1 MKRLLL
7 VFLLMVAYQTHAQED
22 QDIQDTVDKPNN
34 TLEVTGFSV
43 IPEEVSDSLS
53 IANDSLAIKEE
64 KKISRR
70 DSLLFLSFRLPKPG
84 IIKNIVLDTLPKIPD
99 SIAENLT
106 PRFKYMKDIG
116 LDHDTRF
123 ISNSLII
130 QLLDSFSLE
139 RTQYNLRLRKAREI
153 AQKPIKEMDEVTI
166 EDYKIYYSDGTV
178 KHVDTTLTINKD
190 YHFNYLRKDYFELLP
205 FANVGETYNK
215 LGYDFQDQKII
226 PDIGARA
233 KHYGYM
239 EEDEIGYY
247 EVPSPLTELFFK
259 TVFEQ
264 GQMVDALI
272 TVNTTPRL
280 NITLA
285 HKAFRSL
292 GNYINTLGG
301 GTNLRFTS
309 QYTTKNYRYRQ
320 RSHFTA
326 QRLENQAN
334 GGLDSLSVYYFEK
347 AVDELDY
354 DGFLDRSRLTNNA
367 NTNNTLIGRRYYLD
381 HQYDAKLGGN
391 DKMKNYEKPKVLT
404 IGHKFNFEGKHFIFD
419 NSSRN
424 SFFGTVSRTAF
435 FGIRTSLDV
444 MDNELYAIYHEKN
457 LGELKAGLRLI
468 QWDYSISLPENT
480 KNPDEPYDYG
490 PNPTEIKASQ
500 LALSAYWKKTF
511 LKFDFKAEGYF
522 SAKKEYASQ
531 FISGSIS
538 RDFENGIFTKAKL
551 SLRSQAPNFNF
562 FLHRSNFI
570 EYDWYNPSLKN
581 QLTNSLNF
589 SFGHPKWGKLEGQY
603 ELLNNYTYFK
613 NLLPG
618 YDQDSKSSGDDI
630 KKEEQ
635 LVVSPEQYEGTIQ
648 YLKLRFSQQLDF
660 WKFTLANTAQY
671 QYVSHG
677 SEENDFHPLNV
688 PEWNL
693 RTSFLFSSQLF
704 NMALYL
710 QTGITAQY
718 FTEFYADRYSAHL
731 GEFVSQNHTKIG
743 KFPRLD
749 FFINAKIQQ
758 TRLFLKYEHF
768 NSDMTGYNYYSAP
781 FTPYRDSS
789 IRFGLVWNFFQ

>member
-1 MKRLLL
+1 
-7 VFLLMVAYQTHAQED
+7 MVTNMTHAQKN
-22 QDIQDTVDKPNN
+22 QDTDDTVAAPKN
-34 TLEVTGFSV
+34 TLEVMAFSV
-43 IPEEVSDSLS
+43 LDEEVSDSLS
-53 IANDSLAIKEE
+53 NVNDSLAIKKE
-64 KKISRR
+64 KIITRR
-70 DSLLFLSFRLPKPG
+70 DSLLFLNFWLPKPG
-84 IIKNIVLDTLPKIPD
+84 VLKDIVLDTLPKTLD
-99 SIAENLT
+99 SITKNLT
-106 PRFKYMKDIG
+106 PRFKYMKDVG
-116 LDHDTRF
+116 LEHDTRF

-130 QLLDSFSLE
+130 QLLDSFSFE

-153 AQKPIKEMDEVTI
+153 AQKPIKEMEEVTI

-190 YHFNYLRKDYFELLP
+190 YHFNYLRKDYFELIS
-205 FANVGETYNK
+205 FANSGETFNK

-233 KHYGYM
+233 KHFGYM

-264 GQMVDALI
+264 GQLVDALI
-272 TVNTTPRL
+272 TVNTAPRL

-309 QYTTKNYRYRQ
+309 QYTSKNYRYRQ
-320 RSHFTA
+320 RSHFAA
-326 QRLENQAN
+326 QRIENQAN

-347 AVDELDY
+347 AIDELEY

-404 IGHKFNFEGKHFIFD
+404 IGHKFNFEGKHFD
-419 NSSRN
+419 YNNSSSN
-424 SFFGTVSRTAF
+424 SFFGTVSGTSTFA
-435 FGIRTSLDV
+435 IRNSLDV
-444 MDNELYAIYHEKN
+444 MDNEIYALYHEKN
-457 LGELKAGLRLI
+457 LGEIKAGLRFL
-468 QWDYSISLPENT
+468 QWDYSIKLPENT
-480 KNPDEPYDYG
+480 KDPENPFDYG
-490 PNPTEIKASQ
+490 SNPTEIKANQ

-522 SAKKEYASQ
+522 SAVKEFSSQ
-531 FISGSIS
+531 FISGSLC
-538 RDFENGIFTKAKL
+538 RDFENGISTKFKL

-562 FLHRSNFI
+562 FLHRSNFL
-570 EYDWYNPSLKN
+570 EYNWYNPSLKN

-589 SFGHPKWGKLEGQY
+589 SFVHPRWGTLEGQY

-613 NLLPG
+613 NLKPVLRKIS
-618 YDQDSKSSGDDI
+618 YFSTIS
-630 KKEEQ
+630 KKEEE
-635 LVVSPEQYEGTIQ
+635 LIVAPEQYEGTIG

-660 WKFTLANTAQY
+660 WKFTWANTAQY
-671 QYVSHG
+671 QQVSNNG
-677 SEENDFHPLNV
+677 VIDFKPLNV

-693 RTSFLFSSQLF
+693 RSSFLFSSQLF

-710 QTGITAQY
+710 QTGVTAQY
-718 FTEFYADRYSAHL
+718 FTDFYADRYSPHL

-758 TRLFLKYEHF
+758 TRLFFKYEHF
-768 NSDMTGYNYYSAP
+768 NSDITGYNFYSAP

>member
-1 MKRLLL
+1 MKRFLL
-7 VFLLMVAYQTHAQED
+7 VFLLMVTYLTHAQEN
-22 QDIQDTVDKPNN
+22 QDTEDTAAAPNN
-34 TLEVTGFSV
+34 TLEVIGFSV
-43 IPEEVSDSLS
+43 IDEEVSDSLS
-53 IANDSLAIKEE
+53 IANDSLAIKE
-64 KKISRR
+64 KKISHR
-70 DSLLFLSFRLPKPG
+70 DSLLFLSFWLPKPRVL
-84 IIKNIVLDTLPKIPD
+84 KDVVLDTLPKIPD
-99 SIAENLT
+99 SIAKNLT

-116 LDHDTRF
+116 LEHDTRF

-130 QLLDSFSLE
+130 QLLDSFSFE

-153 AQKPIKEMDEVTI
+153 AQKPIKEMEEVTI

-205 FANVGETYNK
+205 FANSGETFNK

-264 GQMVDALI
+264 GQLVDALI
-272 TVNTTPRL
+272 TVNTAPRL

-320 RSHFTA
+320 RSHFAA

-347 AVDELDY
+347 AIDELEY

-404 IGHKFNFEGKHFIFD
+404 IGHKFNFEGKHFD
-419 NSSRN
+419 YNNSSKN
-424 SFFGTVSRTAF
+424 SFFGTVSGTSTFA
-435 FGIRTSLDV
+435 IRNSLDV
-444 MDNELYAIYHEKN
+444 MDNEVYAIYHEKN

-468 QWDYSISLPENT
+468 QWDYIIKLPENT
-480 KNPDEPYDYG
+480 KDPENPFDYG
-490 PNPTEIKASQ
+490 PNPTEIKANQ

-522 SAKKEYASQ
+522 SAVKEYSSQ
-531 FISGSIS
+531 FISGALS
-538 RDFENGIFTKAKL
+538 RDFENGIFAKAKL

-562 FLHRSNFI
+562 FLHRSNFL

-589 SFGHPKWGKLEGQY
+589 SFVHPKWGTLEGQY
-603 ELLNNYTYFK
+603 ELLNNYTYFR
-613 NLLPG
+613 NLKPVLRKIS
-618 YDQDSKSSGDDI
+618 YYSAIS
-630 KKEEQ
+630 KKEEEL
-635 LVVSPEQYEGTIQ
+635 LVAPEQYEGTIG

-660 WKFTLANTAQY
+660 WKFTWANTAQF
-671 QYVSHG
+671 QQVSHDG
-677 SEENDFHPLNV
+677 DIDFKPLNV

-693 RTSFLFSSQLF
+693 RSSFLFSSQLF
-704 NMALYL
+704 NKALYL
-710 QTGITAQY
+710 QTGVTAHY
-718 FTEFYADRYSAHL
+718 FTDFYADRYSPHL

-768 NSDMTGYNYYSAP
+768 NSDMTGYNFYSAP

>member
-1 MKRLLL
+1 
-7 VFLLMVAYQTHAQED
+7 MVLYKTHAQEN
-22 QDIQDTVDKPNN
+22 QDIEDLTDETNN
-34 TLEVTGFSV
+34 TLEVSGLSV
-43 IPEEVSDSLS
+43 VFEEASDSLS
-53 IANDSLAIKEE
+53 VAIDSLGVEEE
-64 KKISRR
+64 KIISRR
-70 DSLLFLSFRLPKPG
+70 DSLLFLSFRLPEP
-84 IIKNIVLDTLPKIPD
+84 IILKNIVLDTLTKPVD
-99 SIAENLT
+99 SLAENLN

-116 LDHDTRF
+116 LDHDSRF

-130 QLLDSFSLE
+130 QLLDSFSLQ

-153 AQKPIKEMDEVTI
+153 AQKPITEMEEITI
-166 EDYKIYYSDGTV
+166 EDYKIYFSDGTET
-178 KHVDTTLTINKD
+178 HLDTTLTINKD

-205 FANVGETYNK
+205 FANVGETFNK
-215 LGYDFQDQKII
+215 LGYDFQDQKLI

-233 KHYGYM
+233 KHYGYI
-239 EEDEIGYY
+239 EEDEVGYY
-247 EVPSPLTELFFK
+247 EVPSPLTEIFFK

-264 GQMVDALI
+264 GQLLDALI
-272 TVNTTPRL
+272 TVNTSPRL

-309 QYTTKNYRYRQ
+309 QYTSKNYRYRQ

-334 GGLDSLSVYYFEK
+334 GGLDSLSVYFFEK
-347 AVDELDY
+347 AVDELEY

-367 NTNNTLIGRRYYLD
+367 DTNNTLIGRRYYLD
-381 HQYDAKLGGN
+381 HQSDVKLGGN
-391 DKMKNYEKPKVLT
+391 DKMKNYEKPKAITV
-404 IGHKFNFEGKHFIFD
+404 GHKFNFEGKHFIFD

-424 SFFGTVSRTAF
+424 SFFGNVLRNAF
-435 FGIRTSLDV
+435 FGIRNSLDT
-444 MDNELYAIYHEKN
+444 MDNEFYAILREKN

-468 QWDYSISLPENT
+468 HWDYRISLPENT

-490 PNPTEIKASQ
+490 PTPTEIQANQ
-500 LALSAYWKKTF
+500 IALSAYWKKTF
-511 LKFDFKAEGYF
+511 LKFDFKGEGYF
-522 SAKKEYASQ
+522 SAFKAYASQ
-531 FISGSIS
+531 FISGAIS
-538 RDFENGIFTKAKL
+538 RDFKNGISTKVKL
-551 SLRSQAPNFNF
+551 SLRSQTPNFNF
-562 FLHRSNFI
+562 ILNRSNFT
-570 EYDWYNPSLKN
+570 EYNWYNPDFKN
-581 QLTNSLNF
+581 QLINTLNF
-589 SFGHPKWGKLEGQY
+589 TFAYPKWGTIEGKY
-603 ELLNNYTYFK
+603 EVLNNYTYFK
-613 NLLPG
+613 NLLP
-618 YDQDSKSSGDDI
+618 DSRLGPEEFSI
-630 KKEEQ
+630 KKEEE
-635 LVVSPEQYEGTIQ
+635 LVVTPEQYKGTVG

-660 WKFTLANTAQY
+660 WKFTLSNTAQY
-671 QYVSHG
+671 QQVSHDG
-677 SEENDFHPLNV
+677 DIDFKPLNV

-704 NMALYL
+704 NKALYL

-749 FFINAKIQQ
+749 FFVNAKIQQ

-768 NSDMTGYNYYSAP
+768 NSDITGYNYYSAP

>member
-1 MKRLLL
+1 
-7 VFLLMVAYQTHAQED
+7 MVLYKTHAQEN
-22 QDIQDTVDKPNN
+22 QDIEDLTDETNN
-34 TLEVTGFSV
+34 TLEVSGFSV
-43 IPEEVSDSLS
+43 VFEEASDSLS
-53 IANDSLAIKEE
+53 VAIDSLGVEEE
-64 KKISRR
+64 KIISRR
-70 DSLLFLSFRLPKPG
+70 DSLLFLSVRLPEP
-84 IIKNIVLDTLPKIPD
+84 IILINIVLDTLPKPVD
-99 SIAENLT
+99 SLSEILN

-116 LDHDTRF
+116 LDHDSRF

-130 QLLDSFSLE
+130 QLLDSFSLQ

-153 AQKPIKEMDEVTI
+153 AQKPITEMEEITI
-166 EDYKIYYSDGTV
+166 EDYKIYFSDGTET
-178 KHVDTTLTINKD
+178 HLDTTLTINKD

-205 FANVGETYNK
+205 FANVGETFNK
-215 LGYDFQDQKII
+215 LGYDFQDQKLI

-233 KHYGYM
+233 KHYGYI
-239 EEDEIGYY
+239 EEDEVGYY
-247 EVPSPLTELFFK
+247 EVPSPLTEIFFK

-264 GQMVDALI
+264 GQLLDALI
-272 TVNTTPRL
+272 TVNTSPRL

-309 QYTTKNYRYRQ
+309 QYTSKNYRYRQ

-334 GGLDSLSVYYFEK
+334 GGLDSLSVYFFEK
-347 AVDELDY
+347 AVDELEY

-367 NTNNTLIGRRYYLD
+367 DTNNTLIGRRYYLD
-381 HQYDAKLGGN
+381 HQYDVKLGGN
-391 DKMKNYEKPKVLT
+391 DKMKNYEKPKAITV
-404 IGHKFNFEGKHFIFD
+404 GHKFNFEGKHFIFD

-424 SFFGTVSRTAF
+424 SFFGNVLRNAF
-435 FGIRTSLDV
+435 FGIRNSLDT
-444 MDNELYAIYHEKN
+444 MDNEFYAILQEKN

-468 QWDYSISLPENT
+468 HWDYMISLPENT

-490 PNPTEIKASQ
+490 PTPTEIQANQ
-500 LALSAYWKKTF
+500 IAISAYWKKTF
-511 LKFDFKAEGYF
+511 LKFDFKGEGYF
-522 SAKKEYASQ
+522 SAFKAYASQ
-531 FISGSIS
+531 FISGAIS
-538 RDFENGIFTKAKL
+538 RDFKNGISTKVKL
-551 SLRSQAPNFNF
+551 SLRSQTPNFNF
-562 FLHRSNFI
+562 ILNRSNFT
-570 EYDWYNPSLKN
+570 EYNWYNPDFKN
-581 QLTNSLNF
+581 QLINTLNF
-589 SFGHPKWGKLEGQY
+589 TFAYPKWGTIEGKY
-603 ELLNNYTYFK
+603 EVLNNYTYFR
-613 NLLPG
+613 NLLP
-618 YDQDSKSSGDDI
+618 DSRLGPEEFSDDI
-630 KKEEQ
+630 KKEEE
-635 LVVSPEQYEGTIQ
+635 LVVTPEQYKGTVG

-660 WKFTLANTAQY
+660 WKFTLSNTAQY
-671 QYVSHG
+671 QQVSHDG
-677 SEENDFHPLNV
+677 DIDFKPLNV

-704 NMALYL
+704 NKALYL

-749 FFINAKIQQ
+749 FFVNAKIQQ

-768 NSDMTGYNYYSAP
+768 NSDITGYNYYSAP

>member
-1 MKRLLL
+1 MFSYLT
-7 VFLLMVAYQTHAQED
+7 QAQEN
-22 QDIQDTVDKPNN
+22 QDAQDAVAKPNN
-34 TLEVTGFSV
+34 TLEVIGFSV
-43 IPEEVSDSLS
+43 IDEEVNDSLS
-53 IANDSLAIKEE
+53 MANDSLAIKKE

-70 DSLLFLSFRLPKPG
+70 DSLLFLYFRLPKPG
-84 IIKNIVLDTLPKIPD
+84 IIKNIVLDTLPKTPD
-99 SIAENLT
+99 SIAENNS
-106 PRFKYMKDIG
+106 PRFRYMKDIG
-116 LDHDTRF
+116 LDHDSRF

-130 QLLDSFSLE
+130 QLLDSFSIQ

-153 AQKPIKEMDEVTI
+153 AQKPIKEMEEVTI
-166 EDYKIYYSDGTV
+166 DDYKIYYSDGTV

-205 FANVGETYNK
+205 FANVGETFNK
-215 LGYDFQDQKII
+215 LGYNFQDQKIT

-272 TVNTTPRL
+272 TVNTSPRL
-280 NITLA
+280 NLTLA

-301 GTNLRFTS
+301 GTNLRFAS
-309 QYTTKNYRYRQ
+309 QYTSKNYRYRL
-320 RSHFTA
+320 RSHFAA

-334 GGLDSLSVYYFEK
+334 GGLDSLNVYFFEK
-347 AVDELDY
+347 AIEDFDY
-354 DGFLDRSRLTNNA
+354 DGFLDRSRLINNV
-367 NTNNTLIGRRYYLD
+367 NSDNTLIGRRYYID

-391 DKMKNYEKPKVLT
+391 DKMKNYEKPKILT
-404 IGHKFNFEGKHFIFD
+404 FGHKLNFEGKHFIFN
-419 NSSRN
+419 NSTSN
-424 SFFGTVSRTAF
+424 SFFGTVSGTAIF
-435 FGIRTSLDV
+435 ETRTSLDV

-468 QWDYSISLPENT
+468 QWDYSISLPENA

-511 LKFDFKAEGYF
+511 LKFDFRAEGYF

-538 RDFENGIFTKAKL
+538 RDFENGISTKAKL
-551 SLRSQAPNFNF
+551 TLRSQAPNFNF
-562 FLHRSNFI
+562 FLHRSNFV

-613 NLLPG
+613 NLEPVSRKVSFILA
-618 YDQDSKSSGDDI
+618 I
-630 KKEEQ
+630 NKKEEE
-635 LVVSPEQYEGTIQ
+635 LIVSPQQYQGTIQ

-660 WKFTLANTAQY
+660 WRFTLANTAQY
-671 QYVSHG
+671 QKVSHEG
-677 SEENDFHPLNV
+677 DRSDFLPLNV

-693 RTSFLFSSQLF
+693 RSSFLFSSELF
-704 NMALYL
+704 NKALYL

-718 FTEFYADRYSAHL
+718 FTEFFADRYSAHL

-768 NSDMTGYNYYSAP
+768 NSDITGYNFYSAP

>member
-139 RTQYNLRLRKAREI
+139 RTQYNIRLRKAREI

-272 TVNTTPRL
+272 TVNTSPRL

-490 PNPTEIKASQ
+490 SNPTKIKASQ

-538 RDFENGIFTKAKL
+538 RDFENGISTKAKL

-618 YDQDSKSSGDDI
+618 SGQDSKSAGDDI

-671 QYVSHG
+671 QQVSHG
-677 SEENDFHPLNV
+677 SEENDFQPLNV

-704 NMALYL
+704 NKALYL

>member
-7 VFLLMVAYQTHAQED
+7 VFLLMVTYLTHAQEN
-22 QDIQDTVDKPNN
+22 QDTEDTPAAPNN

-43 IPEEVSDSLS
+43 IDEEVSDSLS
-53 IANDSLAIKEE
+53 IANDSLAIKE

-70 DSLLFLSFRLPKPG
+70 DSLLFLNFWLPKPG
-84 IIKNIVLDTLPKIPD
+84 VLKDVVLDTLPKIPD
-99 SIAENLT
+99 SIAKNLT

-116 LDHDTRF
+116 LEHDTRF

-130 QLLDSFSLE
+130 QLLDSFSFE

-153 AQKPIKEMDEVTI
+153 AQKPIKEMEEVTI

-205 FANVGETYNK
+205 FANSGETFNK

-264 GQMVDALI
+264 GQLVDALI
-272 TVNTTPRL
+272 TVNTAPRL

-320 RSHFTA
+320 RSHFAA

-347 AVDELDY
+347 AIDELEY

-404 IGHKFNFEGKHFIFD
+404 IGHKFNFEGKHFD
-419 NSSRN
+419 YNNSSSN
-424 SFFGTVSRTAF
+424 SFFGTVSGTSTFA
-435 FGIRTSLDV
+435 IRNSLDV
-444 MDNELYAIYHEKN
+444 MDNEVYAIYHEKN

-468 QWDYSISLPENT
+468 QWDYSIKLPENT
-480 KNPDEPYDYG
+480 KDPENPFDYG
-490 PNPTEIKASQ
+490 PNPTEIKANQ

-522 SAKKEYASQ
+522 SAVKEYSSQ
-531 FISGSIS
+531 FISGALS
-538 RDFENGIFTKAKL
+538 RDFENGIFAKAKL

-562 FLHRSNFI
+562 FLHRSNFL

-589 SFGHPKWGKLEGQY
+589 SFVHPKWGTLEGQY
-603 ELLNNYTYFK
+603 ELLNNYTYFR
-613 NLLPG
+613 NLKPVLRKIS
-618 YDQDSKSSGDDI
+618 YYSAIS
-630 KKEEQ
+630 KKEEEL
-635 LVVSPEQYEGTIQ
+635 LVAPEQYEGTIG

-660 WKFTLANTAQY
+660 WKFTWANTAQY
-671 QYVSHG
+671 QQVSHDG
-677 SEENDFHPLNV
+677 DIDFKPLNV

-693 RTSFLFSSQLF
+693 RSSFLFSSQLF
-704 NMALYL
+704 NKALYL
-710 QTGITAQY
+710 QTGVTAHY
-718 FTEFYADRYSAHL
+718 FTDFYADRYSPHL

-768 NSDMTGYNYYSAP
+768 NSEMTGYNFYSAP

>member
-1 MKRLLL
+1 MFSYLT
-7 VFLLMVAYQTHAQED
+7 QAQEN
-22 QDIQDTVDKPNN
+22 QDAQDAVAKPNN
-34 TLEVTGFSV
+34 TLEVIGFSV
-43 IPEEVSDSLS
+43 IDEEVNDSLS
-53 IANDSLAIKEE
+53 MANDSLAIKKE

-70 DSLLFLSFRLPKPG
+70 DSLLFLYFRLPKPG
-84 IIKNIVLDTLPKIPD
+84 IIKNIVLDTLPKTPD
-99 SIAENLT
+99 SIAENNS
-106 PRFKYMKDIG
+106 PRFRYMKDIG
-116 LDHDTRF
+116 LDHDSRF

-130 QLLDSFSLE
+130 QLLDSFSIQ

-153 AQKPIKEMDEVTI
+153 AQKPIKEMEEVTI
-166 EDYKIYYSDGTV
+166 DDYKIYYSDGTV

-205 FANVGETYNK
+205 FANVGETFNK
-215 LGYDFQDQKII
+215 LGYDFQDQKIT

-264 GQMVDALI
+264 GQLVDALI
-272 TVNTTPRL
+272 TVNTSPRL

-301 GTNLRFTS
+301 GTNLRFASKYTS
-309 QYTTKNYRYRQ
+309 KNYRYRQ

-326 QRLENQAN
+326 QRIENQAN
-334 GGLDSLSVYYFEK
+334 GGLDSLNVYFFEK
-347 AVDELDY
+347 AIEDFDY
-354 DGFLDRSRLTNNA
+354 DGFLDRSRLINNV
-367 NTNNTLIGRRYYLD
+367 NSDNTLIGRRYYID

-391 DKMKNYEKPKVLT
+391 DKMKNYEKPKILT
-404 IGHKFNFEGKHFIFD
+404 FGHKLNFEGKHFIFN
-419 NSSRN
+419 NSTSN
-424 SFFGTVSRTAF
+424 SFFGTVSGTAIF
-435 FGIRTSLDV
+435 ETRTSLDV

-468 QWDYSISLPENT
+468 QWDYSISLPENA

-511 LKFDFKAEGYF
+511 LKFDFRAEGYF

-538 RDFENGIFTKAKL
+538 RDFENGISTKAKL
-551 SLRSQAPNFNF
+551 TLRSQAPNFNF
-562 FLHRSNFI
+562 FLHRSNFV

-613 NLLPG
+613 NLEPV
-618 YDQDSKSSGDDI
+618 SRKVSSI
-630 KKEEQ
+630 LAINKKEEE
-635 LVVSPEQYEGTIQ
+635 LIVSPQQYQGTIQ

-660 WKFTLANTAQY
+660 WRFTLVNTAQY
-671 QYVSHG
+671 QKVSHEG
-677 SEENDFHPLNV
+677 DRSDFLPLNV

-693 RTSFLFSSQLF
+693 RSSFLFSSELF
-704 NMALYL
+704 NKALYL

-718 FTEFYADRYSAHL
+718 FTEFFADRYSAHL

-768 NSDMTGYNYYSAP
+768 NSDITGYNFYSAP

>member
-1 MKRLLL
+1 MKRFLL
-7 VFLLMVAYQTHAQED
+7 VFLLMVTYLTHAQEN
-22 QDIQDTVDKPNN
+22 QDTEDTAAAPNN
-34 TLEVTGFSV
+34 TLEVIGFSV
-43 IPEEVSDSLS
+43 IDEEVSDSLS
-53 IANDSLAIKEE
+53 IANDSLAIKE
-64 KKISRR
+64 KKISHR
-70 DSLLFLSFRLPKPG
+70 DSLLFLNFWLPKPRVL
-84 IIKNIVLDTLPKIPD
+84 KDVLLDTLPKIPD
-99 SIAENLT
+99 SIAKNLT

-116 LDHDTRF
+116 LEHDTRF

-130 QLLDSFSLE
+130 QLLDSFSFE

-153 AQKPIKEMDEVTI
+153 AQKPIKEMEEVTI

-205 FANVGETYNK
+205 FANSGETFNK

-264 GQMVDALI
+264 GQLVDALI
-272 TVNTTPRL
+272 TVNTAPRL

-320 RSHFTA
+320 RSHFAA

-347 AVDELDY
+347 AIDELEY

-404 IGHKFNFEGKHFIFD
+404 IGHKFNFEGKHFD
-419 NSSRN
+419 YNNSISN
-424 SFFGTVSRTAF
+424 SFFGTVSGTSSFA
-435 FGIRTSLDV
+435 IRNSLDV
-444 MDNELYAIYHEKN
+444 MDNEVYAIYHEKN

-468 QWDYSISLPENT
+468 QWDYSIKLPENT
-480 KNPDEPYDYG
+480 KDPENPFDYG
-490 PNPTEIKASQ
+490 PNPTEIKANQ
-500 LALSAYWKKTF
+500 LALSVYWKKTF

-522 SAKKEYASQ
+522 SAVKEYSSQ
-531 FISGSIS
+531 FISGALS
-538 RDFENGIFTKAKL
+538 RDFENGISAKAKL

-562 FLHRSNFI
+562 FLHRSNFL

-589 SFGHPKWGKLEGQY
+589 SFVHPKWGTLEGQY
-603 ELLNNYTYFK
+603 ELLNNYTYFR
-613 NLLPG
+613 NLKPVLRKIS
-618 YDQDSKSSGDDI
+618 YYYAIS
-630 KKEEQ
+630 KKEEEL
-635 LVVSPEQYEGTIQ
+635 LVAPEQYEGTIG

-660 WKFTLANTAQY
+660 WKFTWANTAQY
-671 QYVSHG
+671 QQVSHDG
-677 SEENDFHPLNV
+677 DIDFKPLNV

-693 RTSFLFSSQLF
+693 RSSFLFSSQLF
-704 NMALYL
+704 NKALYL
-710 QTGITAQY
+710 QTGVTAHY
-718 FTEFYADRYSAHL
+718 FTDFYADRYSPHL

-768 NSDMTGYNYYSAP
+768 NSDKTGYNFYSAP

>member
-1 MKRLLL
+1 MFSYLT
-7 VFLLMVAYQTHAQED
+7 QAQEN
-22 QDIQDTVDKPNN
+22 QDAQDAVAKPNN
-34 TLEVTGFSV
+34 TLEVIGFSV
-43 IPEEVSDSLS
+43 IDEEVNDSLS
-53 IANDSLAIKEE
+53 MANDSLAIKKE

-70 DSLLFLSFRLPKPG
+70 DSLLFLYFRLPKPG
-84 IIKNIVLDTLPKIPD
+84 IIKNIVLDTLPKTPD
-99 SIAENLT
+99 SIAENNS
-106 PRFKYMKDIG
+106 PRFRYMKDIG
-116 LDHDTRF
+116 LDHDSRF
-123 ISNSLII
+123 VSNSLII
-130 QLLDSFSLE
+130 QLLDSFSIQ

-153 AQKPIKEMDEVTI
+153 AQKPIKEMEEVTI
-166 EDYKIYYSDGTV
+166 DDYKIYYSDGTV

-205 FANVGETYNK
+205 FANVGETFNK
-215 LGYDFQDQKII
+215 LGYDFQDQKIT

-264 GQMVDALI
+264 GQLVDALI
-272 TVNTTPRL
+272 TVNTSPRL

-301 GTNLRFTS
+301 GTNLRFASKYTS
-309 QYTTKNYRYRQ
+309 KNYRYRQ

-326 QRLENQAN
+326 QRIENQAN
-334 GGLDSLSVYYFEK
+334 GGLDSLNVYFFEK
-347 AVDELDY
+347 AIEDFDY
-354 DGFLDRSRLTNNA
+354 DGFLDRSRLINNV
-367 NTNNTLIGRRYYLD
+367 NSDNTLIGRRYYID

-391 DKMKNYEKPKVLT
+391 DKMKNYEKPKILT
-404 IGHKFNFEGKHFIFD
+404 FGHKLNFEGKHFIFN
-419 NSSRN
+419 NSTSN
-424 SFFGTVSRTAF
+424 SFFGTVSGTAIF
-435 FGIRTSLDV
+435 ETRTSLDV

-468 QWDYSISLPENT
+468 QWDYSISLPENA

-511 LKFDFKAEGYF
+511 LKFDFRAEGYF

-538 RDFENGIFTKAKL
+538 RDFENGISTKAKL
-551 SLRSQAPNFNF
+551 TLRSQAPNFNF
-562 FLHRSNFI
+562 FLHRSNFV

-613 NLLPG
+613 NLEPV
-618 YDQDSKSSGDDI
+618 SRKVSSI
-630 KKEEQ
+630 LAINKKEEE
-635 LVVSPEQYEGTIQ
+635 LIVSPQQYQGTIQ

-660 WKFTLANTAQY
+660 WRFTLVNTAQY
-671 QYVSHG
+671 QKVSHEG
-677 SEENDFHPLNV
+677 DRSDFLPLNV

-693 RTSFLFSSQLF
+693 RSSFLFSSELF
-704 NMALYL
+704 NKALYL

-718 FTEFYADRYSAHL
+718 FTEFFADRYSAHL

-768 NSDMTGYNYYSAP
+768 NSDITGYNFYSAP

>member
-1 MKRLLL
+1 MFSYLT
-7 VFLLMVAYQTHAQED
+7 QAQEN
-22 QDIQDTVDKPNN
+22 QDAQDAVAKPNN
-34 TLEVTGFSV
+34 TLEVIGFSV
-43 IPEEVSDSLS
+43 IDEEVNDSLS
-53 IANDSLAIKEE
+53 MANDSLAIKKE

-70 DSLLFLSFRLPKPG
+70 DSLLFLYFRLPKPG
-84 IIKNIVLDTLPKIPD
+84 IIKNIVLDTLPKTPD
-99 SIAENLT
+99 SIAENNS
-106 PRFKYMKDIG
+106 PRFRYMKDIG
-116 LDHDTRF
+116 LDHDSRF

-130 QLLDSFSLE
+130 QLLDSFSIQK
-139 RTQYNLRLRKAREI
+139 TQYNLRLRKAREI
-153 AQKPIKEMDEVTI
+153 AQKPIKEMEEVTI
-166 EDYKIYYSDGTV
+166 DDYKIYYSDGTV

-205 FANVGETYNK
+205 FANVGETFNK
-215 LGYDFQDQKII
+215 LGYDFQDQKIT

-272 TVNTTPRL
+272 TVNTSPRL
-280 NITLA
+280 NLTLA

-301 GTNLRFTS
+301 GTNLRFAS
-309 QYTTKNYRYRQ
+309 QYTSKNYRYQ
-320 RSHFTA
+320 LRSHFAA

-347 AVDELDY
+347 AVDELKY

-367 NTNNTLIGRRYYLD
+367 NTDNTLIGRRYYLD
-381 HQYDAKLGGN
+381 HRYDAKLGGN

-404 IGHKFNFEGKHFIFD
+404 FGHKFNFEGKHFIYN
-419 NSSRN
+419 NSQSN
-424 SFFGTVSRTAF
+424 TFFGTVSGTAIF
-435 FGIRTSLDV
+435 EIRNSLDV

-468 QWDYSISLPENT
+468 QWDYSISLPENA

-511 LKFDFKAEGYF
+511 LKFNFRAEGYF

-538 RDFENGIFTKAKL
+538 RDFENGIYTKAKL
-551 SLRSQAPNFNF
+551 TLRSQAPNFNF
-562 FLHRSNFI
+562 FLHRSNFV

-613 NLLPG
+613 NLEPVSRKVSFILA
-618 YDQDSKSSGDDI
+618 I
-630 KKEEQ
+630 NKKEEE
-635 LVVSPEQYEGTIQ
+635 LIVSPQQYQGTIQ

-660 WKFTLANTAQY
+660 WRFTLANTAQY
-671 QYVSHG
+671 QKVSHEG
-677 SEENDFHPLNV
+677 DRSDFLPLNV

-693 RTSFLFSSQLF
+693 RSSFLFSSELF
-704 NMALYL
+704 NKALYL

-718 FTEFYADRYSAHL
+718 FTEFFADRYSAHL

-768 NSDMTGYNYYSAP
+768 NSDITGYNFYSAP

>member
-1 MKRLLL
+1 MKRFLL
-7 VFLLMVAYQTHAQED
+7 VFLLIVTYLTHAQEN
-22 QDIQDTVDKPNN
+22 QDTEETAAVPNN

-43 IPEEVSDSLS
+43 IDEEVSDSLS
-53 IANDSLAIKEE
+53 IANDSLAIKE

-70 DSLLFLSFRLPKPG
+70 DSLLFLNFWLPKPG
-84 IIKNIVLDTLPKIPD
+84 VLKDVVLDTLPEIPD
-99 SIAENLT
+99 SIAKNLT
-106 PRFKYMKDIG
+106 PRFKYMKDLG
-116 LDHDTRF
+116 LEHDTRF

-130 QLLDSFSLE
+130 QLLDSFSFE
-139 RTQYNLRLRKAREI
+139 RTQYNIRLRKAREI
-153 AQKPIKEMDEVTI
+153 AQKPIKEMEEVTI

-178 KHVDTTLTINKD
+178 EHVDTTLTINKD

-205 FANVGETYNK
+205 FANSGETFNK

-264 GQMVDALI
+264 GQLVDALI
-272 TVNTTPRL
+272 TVNTAPRL

-320 RSHFTA
+320 RSHFAA

-347 AVDELDY
+347 AIDELDY
-354 DGFLDRSRLTNNA
+354 DGFLDRSRLTNNV
-367 NTNNTLIGRRYYLD
+367 NNNNTLIGRRYYLD

-404 IGHKFNFEGKHFIFD
+404 IGHKFNFEGKHFD
-419 NSSRN
+419 YNNSSSN
-424 SFFGTVSRTAF
+424 SFFGTVSGTSTFA
-435 FGIRTSLDV
+435 IRNSLDV
-444 MDNELYAIYHEKN
+444 MDNEVYAIYHEKN

-468 QWDYSISLPENT
+468 QWDYSIKLPENT
-480 KNPDEPYDYG
+480 KDPETPFDHG
-490 PNPTEIKASQ
+490 PNPTEIKANQ

-522 SAKKEYASQ
+522 SAVKEYSSQ
-531 FISGSIS
+531 FISGALS
-538 RDFENGIFTKAKL
+538 RDFETGISAKAKL

-562 FLHRSNFI
+562 FLHRSNFL

-589 SFGHPKWGKLEGQY
+589 SFVHPKWGTLEGQY
-603 ELLNNYTYFK
+603 ELLNNYTYFRNIK
-613 NLLPG
+613 PVLRKIS
-618 YDQDSKSSGDDI
+618 YYSAIS
-630 KKEEQ
+630 KKEEEL
-635 LVVSPEQYEGTIQ
+635 LVAPEQYEGTIG

-660 WKFTLANTAQY
+660 WKFTWANTAQY
-671 QYVSHG
+671 QQVSHDG
-677 SEENDFHPLNV
+677 DIDFKPLNV

-693 RTSFLFSSQLF
+693 RSSFLFSSQLF
-704 NMALYL
+704 NKALYL
-710 QTGITAQY
+710 QTGVTAHY
-718 FTEFYADRYSAHL
+718 FTDFYADRYSPHL

-758 TRLFLKYEHF
+758 TRLFVKYEHF
-768 NSDMTGYNYYSAP
+768 NSDMTGYNFYSAP

>member
-1 MKRLLL
+1 
-7 VFLLMVAYQTHAQED
+7 MVTNMTHAQKN
-22 QDIQDTVDKPNN
+22 QDTDDTVAAPKN
-34 TLEVTGFSV
+34 TLEVMAFSV
-43 IPEEVSDSLS
+43 LDEEVSDSLS
-53 IANDSLAIKEE
+53 NVNDSLAIKKE
-64 KKISRR
+64 KIITRR
-70 DSLLFLSFRLPKPG
+70 DSLLFLNFWLPKPG
-84 IIKNIVLDTLPKIPD
+84 VLKDIVLDTLPKTLD
-99 SIAENLT
+99 SITKNLT
-106 PRFKYMKDIG
+106 PRFKYMKDVG
-116 LDHDTRF
+116 LEHDTRF

-130 QLLDSFSLE
+130 QLLDSFSFE

-153 AQKPIKEMDEVTI
+153 AQKPIKEMEEVTI

-190 YHFNYLRKDYFELLP
+190 YHFNYLRKDYFELIS
-205 FANVGETYNK
+205 FANSGETFNK

-233 KHYGYM
+233 KHFGYM

-264 GQMVDALI
+264 GQLVDALI
-272 TVNTTPRL
+272 TVNTAPRL

-309 QYTTKNYRYRQ
+309 QYTSKNYRYHQ
-320 RSHFTA
+320 RSHFAA
-326 QRLENQAN
+326 QRIENQAN

-347 AVDELDY
+347 AIDELEY

-404 IGHKFNFEGKHFIFD
+404 IGHKFNFEGKHFD
-419 NSSRN
+419 YNNSSSN
-424 SFFGTVSRTAF
+424 SFFGTVSGTSTFA
-435 FGIRTSLDV
+435 IRNSLDV
-444 MDNELYAIYHEKN
+444 MDNEIYALYHEKN
-457 LGELKAGLRLI
+457 LGEIKAGLRFL
-468 QWDYSISLPENT
+468 QWDYSIKLPENT
-480 KNPDEPYDYG
+480 KDPENPFDYG
-490 PNPTEIKASQ
+490 SNPTEIKANQ

-522 SAKKEYASQ
+522 SAVKEFSSQ
-531 FISGSIS
+531 FISGSLC
-538 RDFENGIFTKAKL
+538 RDFENGISTKFKL

-562 FLHRSNFI
+562 FLHRSNFL
-570 EYDWYNPSLKN
+570 EYNWYNPSLKN

-589 SFGHPKWGKLEGQY
+589 SFVHPRWGTLEGQY

-613 NLLPG
+613 NLKPVLRKIS
-618 YDQDSKSSGDDI
+618 YFSTIS
-630 KKEEQ
+630 KKEEE
-635 LVVSPEQYEGTIQ
+635 LIVAPEQYEGTIG

-660 WKFTLANTAQY
+660 WKFTWANTAQY
-671 QYVSHG
+671 QQVSNNG
-677 SEENDFHPLNV
+677 VIDFKPLNV

-693 RTSFLFSSQLF
+693 RSSFLFSSQLF

-710 QTGITAQY
+710 QTGVTAQY
-718 FTEFYADRYSAHL
+718 FTDFYADRYSPHL

-758 TRLFLKYEHF
+758 TRLFFKYEHF
-768 NSDMTGYNYYSAP
+768 NSDITGYNFYSAP

>member
-1 MKRLLL
+1 MKRFLL
-7 VFLLMVAYQTHAQED
+7 VFLLMVTYLTHAQEN
-22 QDIQDTVDKPNN
+22 QDTEDTAAAPNN
-34 TLEVTGFSV
+34 TLEVIGFSV
-43 IPEEVSDSLS
+43 IDEEVSDSLS
-53 IANDSLAIKEE
+53 IANDSLAIKE
-64 KKISRR
+64 KKISHR
-70 DSLLFLSFRLPKPG
+70 DSLLFLSFWLPKPRVL
-84 IIKNIVLDTLPKIPD
+84 KDVVLDTLPKIPD
-99 SIAENLT
+99 SIAKNLT

-116 LDHDTRF
+116 LEHDTRF

-130 QLLDSFSLE
+130 QLLDSFSFE

-153 AQKPIKEMDEVTI
+153 AQKPIKEMEEVTI

-205 FANVGETYNK
+205 FANSGETFNK

-264 GQMVDALI
+264 GQLVDALI
-272 TVNTTPRL
+272 TVNTAPRL

-320 RSHFTA
+320 RSHFAA

-347 AVDELDY
+347 AIDELEY
-354 DGFLDRSRLTNNA
+354 DGFLDRSRLTNNT

-404 IGHKFNFEGKHFIFD
+404 IGHKFNFEGKHFD
-419 NSSRN
+419 YNNSSKN
-424 SFFGTVSRTAF
+424 SFFGTVSGTSTFA
-435 FGIRTSLDV
+435 IRNSLDV
-444 MDNELYAIYHEKN
+444 MDNEVYAIYHEKN

-468 QWDYSISLPENT
+468 QWDYIIKLPENT
-480 KNPDEPYDYG
+480 KDPENPFDYG
-490 PNPTEIKASQ
+490 PNPTEIKANQ

-522 SAKKEYASQ
+522 SAVKEYSSQ
-531 FISGSIS
+531 FISGALSK
-538 RDFENGIFTKAKL
+538 DFENGIFAKAKL

-562 FLHRSNFI
+562 FLHRSNFL

-589 SFGHPKWGKLEGQY
+589 SFVHPKWGTLEGQY
-603 ELLNNYTYFK
+603 ELLNNYTYFR
-613 NLLPG
+613 NLKPVLRKIS
-618 YDQDSKSSGDDI
+618 YYSAIS
-630 KKEEQ
+630 KKEEEL
-635 LVVSPEQYEGTIQ
+635 LVAPEQYEGTIG

-660 WKFTLANTAQY
+660 WKFTWANTAQF
-671 QYVSHG
+671 QQVSHDG
-677 SEENDFHPLNV
+677 DIDFKPLNV

-693 RTSFLFSSQLF
+693 RSSFLFSSQLF
-704 NMALYL
+704 NKALYL
-710 QTGITAQY
+710 QTGVTAHY
-718 FTEFYADRYSAHL
+718 FTDFYADRYSPHL

-768 NSDMTGYNYYSAP
+768 NSDMTGYNFYSAP

>member
-1 MKRLLL
+1 MKRFLL
-7 VFLLMVAYQTHAQED
+7 VFLLMVTYLTHAQEN
-22 QDIQDTVDKPNN
+22 QDTEDTAAAPNN
-34 TLEVTGFSV
+34 TLEVIGFSV
-43 IPEEVSDSLS
+43 IDEEVSDSLS
-53 IANDSLAIKEE
+53 IANDSLAIKE
-64 KKISRR
+64 KKISHR
-70 DSLLFLSFRLPKPG
+70 DSLLFLSFWLPKPRVL
-84 IIKNIVLDTLPKIPD
+84 KDVVLDTLPKIPD
-99 SIAENLT
+99 SIAKNLT

-116 LDHDTRF
+116 LEHDTRF

-130 QLLDSFSLE
+130 QLLDSFSFE

-153 AQKPIKEMDEVTI
+153 AQKPIKEMEEVTI

-178 KHVDTTLTINKD
+178 KHVDTKLTINKD

-205 FANVGETYNK
+205 FANSGETFNK

-264 GQMVDALI
+264 GQLVDALI
-272 TVNTTPRL
+272 TVNTAPRL

-320 RSHFTA
+320 RSHFAA

-347 AVDELDY
+347 AIDELEY
-354 DGFLDRSRLTNNA
+354 DGFLDRSRLTNNT

-404 IGHKFNFEGKHFIFD
+404 IGHKFNFEGKHFD
-419 NSSRN
+419 YNNSSKN
-424 SFFGTVSRTAF
+424 SFFGTVSGTSTFA
-435 FGIRTSLDV
+435 IRNSLDV
-444 MDNELYAIYHEKN
+444 MDNEVYAIYHEKN

-468 QWDYSISLPENT
+468 QWDYIIKLPENT
-480 KNPDEPYDYG
+480 KDPENPFDYG
-490 PNPTEIKASQ
+490 PNPTEIKANQ

-522 SAKKEYASQ
+522 SAVKEYSSQ
-531 FISGSIS
+531 FISGALSK
-538 RDFENGIFTKAKL
+538 DFENGIFAKAKL

-562 FLHRSNFI
+562 FLHRSNFL

-589 SFGHPKWGKLEGQY
+589 SFVHPKWGTLEGQY
-603 ELLNNYTYFK
+603 ELLNNYTYFR
-613 NLLPG
+613 NLKPVLRKIS
-618 YDQDSKSSGDDI
+618 YYSAIS
-630 KKEEQ
+630 KKEEEL
-635 LVVSPEQYEGTIQ
+635 LVAPEQYEGTIG

-660 WKFTLANTAQY
+660 WKFTWANTAQF
-671 QYVSHG
+671 QQVSHDG
-677 SEENDFHPLNV
+677 DIDFKPLNV

-693 RTSFLFSSQLF
+693 RSSFLFSSQLF
-704 NMALYL
+704 NKALYL
-710 QTGITAQY
+710 QTGVTAHY
-718 FTEFYADRYSAHL
+718 FTDFYADRYSPHL

-768 NSDMTGYNYYSAP
+768 NSDMTGYNFYSAP

>member
-1 MKRLLL
+1 
-7 VFLLMVAYQTHAQED
+7 MVLYKTHAQEN
-22 QDIQDTVDKPNN
+22 QDIEDLTDETNN
-34 TLEVTGFSV
+34 TLEVSGFSV
-43 IPEEVSDSLS
+43 VFEEASDSLS
-53 IANDSLAIKEE
+53 VAIDSLGVEEE
-64 KKISRR
+64 KIISRR
-70 DSLLFLSFRLPKPG
+70 DSLLFLSFRLPEP
-84 IIKNIVLDTLPKIPD
+84 IILKNIVLDTLPKPVD
-99 SIAENLT
+99 SLAENLN

-116 LDHDTRF
+116 LDHDSRF

-130 QLLDSFSLE
+130 QLLDSFSLQ

-153 AQKPIKEMDEVTI
+153 AQKPITEMEEITI
-166 EDYKIYYSDGTV
+166 EDYKIYFSDGTET
-178 KHVDTTLTINKD
+178 HLDTTLTINKD

-205 FANVGETYNK
+205 FANVGETFNK
-215 LGYDFQDQKII
+215 LGYDFQDQKLI

-233 KHYGYM
+233 KHYGYI
-239 EEDEIGYY
+239 EEDEVGYY
-247 EVPSPLTELFFK
+247 EVPSPLTEIFFK

-264 GQMVDALI
+264 GQLLDALI
-272 TVNTTPRL
+272 TVNTSPRL

-309 QYTTKNYRYRQ
+309 QYTSKNYRYRQ

-347 AVDELDY
+347 AVDDLEY

-367 NTNNTLIGRRYYLD
+367 DTNNTLIGRRYYLD
-381 HQYDAKLGGN
+381 HQYDVKLGGN
-391 DKMKNYEKPKVLT
+391 DKMKNYEKPKAITV
-404 IGHKFNFEGKHFIFD
+404 GHKFNFEGKHFIFD

-424 SFFGTVSRTAF
+424 SFFGNVLRNAF
-435 FGIRTSLDV
+435 FGIRNSLDT
-444 MDNELYAIYHEKN
+444 MDNEFYAILRENN
-457 LGELKAGLRLI
+457 LGVLKAGLSLI
-468 QWDYSISLPENT
+468 NWDYRISLPENT

-490 PNPTEIKASQ
+490 PTPTEIQANQ
-500 LALSAYWKKTF
+500 IALSAYWKKPF
-511 LKFDFKAEGYF
+511 LKFDFKGEGYF
-522 SAKKEYASQ
+522 SVFKAYASQ
-531 FISGSIS
+531 FISGAIS
-538 RDFENGIFTKAKL
+538 RDFKNGISTKVKL
-551 SLRSQAPNFNF
+551 SLRSQTPNFNF
-562 FLHRSNFI
+562 FLNRSNFT
-570 EYDWYNPSLKN
+570 EYNWHNPDFKN
-581 QLTNSLNF
+581 QLFNTLNF
-589 SFGHPKWGKLEGQY
+589 TFAYPKWATIEGKY
-603 ELLNNYTYFK
+603 EVLNNYTYFK
-613 NLLPG
+613 NLLP
-618 YDQDSKSSGDDI
+618 DSRLGPEEVSDDI
-630 KKEEQ
+630 KKEEE
-635 LVVSPEQYEGTIQ
+635 LVVTPEQYKGTVG

-660 WKFTLANTAQY
+660 WKFTLSNTAQY
-671 QYVSHG
+671 QQVSHDG
-677 SEENDFHPLNV
+677 DIDFKPLNV

-704 NMALYL
+704 NKALYL

-749 FFINAKIQQ
+749 FFVNAKIQQ

-768 NSDMTGYNYYSAP
+768 NSDITGYNYYSAP

>member
-1 MKRLLL
+1 
-7 VFLLMVAYQTHAQED
+7 MVLYKTHAQEN
-22 QDIQDTVDKPNN
+22 QDIEDLTDETNN
-34 TLEVTGFSV
+34 TLEVSGFSV
-43 IPEEVSDSLS
+43 VFEEASDSLS
-53 IANDSLAIKEE
+53 VAIDSLGVEEE
-64 KKISRR
+64 KIISRR
-70 DSLLFLSFRLPKPG
+70 DSLLFLSFRLPEP
-84 IIKNIVLDTLPKIPD
+84 IILKNIVLDTLPKPVD
-99 SIAENLT
+99 SLAENLN

-116 LDHDTRF
+116 LDHDSRF

-130 QLLDSFSLE
+130 QLLDSFSLQ

-153 AQKPIKEMDEVTI
+153 AQKPITEMEEITI
-166 EDYKIYYSDGTV
+166 EDYKIYFSDGTET
-178 KHVDTTLTINKD
+178 HLDTTLTINKD

-205 FANVGETYNK
+205 FANVGETFNK
-215 LGYDFQDQKII
+215 LGYDFQDQKLI

-233 KHYGYM
+233 KHYGYI
-239 EEDEIGYY
+239 EEDEVGYY
-247 EVPSPLTELFFK
+247 EVPSPMTEIFFK

-264 GQMVDALI
+264 GQLLDALI
-272 TVNTTPRL
+272 TVNTSPRL

-309 QYTTKNYRYRQ
+309 QYTSKNYRYRQ

-347 AVDELDY
+347 AVDDLEY

-367 NTNNTLIGRRYYLD
+367 DTNNTLIGRRYYLD
-381 HQYDAKLGGN
+381 HQYDVKLGGN
-391 DKMKNYEKPKVLT
+391 DKMKNYEKPKAITV
-404 IGHKFNFEGKHFIFD
+404 GHKFNFEGKHFVFD

-424 SFFGTVSRTAF
+424 SFFGNVLRNAF
-435 FGIRTSLDV
+435 FGIRNSLDT
-444 MDNELYAIYHEKN
+444 MDNEFYAILREKN

-468 QWDYSISLPENT
+468 HWDYRISLPENT

-490 PNPTEIKASQ
+490 PTPTEIQANQ
-500 LALSAYWKKTF
+500 IALSAYWKKTF
-511 LKFDFKAEGYF
+511 LKFDFKGEGYF
-522 SAKKEYASQ
+522 SAFKAYASQ
-531 FISGSIS
+531 FISGAIS
-538 RDFENGIFTKAKL
+538 RDFKNGISTKVKL
-551 SLRSQAPNFNF
+551 SLRSQTPNFNF
-562 FLHRSNFI
+562 FLNRSNFT
-570 EYDWYNPSLKN
+570 EYNWHNPDFKN
-581 QLTNSLNF
+581 QLFNTLNF
-589 SFGHPKWGKLEGQY
+589 TFAYPKWATIEGKY
-603 ELLNNYTYFK
+603 EVLNNYTYFK
-613 NLLPG
+613 NLLP
-618 YDQDSKSSGDDI
+618 DSRLGPEEVSDDI
-630 KKEEQ
+630 KKEEE
-635 LVVSPEQYEGTIQ
+635 LVVTPEQYKGTVG

-660 WKFTLANTAQY
+660 WKFTLSNTAQY
-671 QYVSHG
+671 QQVSHDG
-677 SEENDFHPLNV
+677 DIDFKPLNV

-704 NMALYL
+704 NKALYL

-749 FFINAKIQQ
+749 FFVNAKIQQ

-768 NSDMTGYNYYSAP
+768 NSDITGYNYYSAP

>member
-7 VFLLMVAYQTHAQED
+7 VFLLMVVYKTQAQEN
-22 QDIQDTVDKPNN
+22 QDIEELTDETNN
-34 TLEVTGFSV
+34 TLEVSGFSV
-43 IPEEVSDSLS
+43 VVERASDSLS
-53 IANDSLAIKEE
+53 VAIDSLAVEEE
-64 KKISRR
+64 KIISRR
-70 DSLLFLSFRLPKPG
+70 DSLLFLSFRLSKPG
-84 IIKNIVLDTLPKIPD
+84 ILKNIVLDTLPKLPD

-116 LDHDTRF
+116 LDHDSRF

-130 QLLDSFSLE
+130 QLLDSFSLQ

-153 AQKPIKEMDEVTI
+153 AQKPITEMEDITI
-166 EDYKIYYSDGTV
+166 EDYKIYFSDGTET
-178 KHVDTTLTINKD
+178 HVDTTLTINKD

-205 FANVGETYNK
+205 FANVGETFNK
-215 LGYDFQDQKII
+215 LGYDFQDQKLI

-233 KHYGYM
+233 KHYGYI
-239 EEDEIGYY
+239 EEDEVGYY
-247 EVPSPLTELFFK
+247 EVPSPLTEIFFK

-264 GQMVDALI
+264 GQLLDALI
-272 TVNTTPRL
+272 TVNTSPRL

-309 QYTTKNYRYRQ
+309 QYTSKNYRYRQ

-334 GGLDSLSVYYFEK
+334 GGLDSLSVYFFEK
-347 AVDELDY
+347 AVDELEY

-381 HQYDAKLGGN
+381 HQYDVKLGGN
-391 DKMKNYEKPKVLT
+391 DKMKNYEKPKAITV
-404 IGHKFNFEGKHFIFD
+404 GHKFNFEGKHFIFD

-424 SFFGTVSRTAF
+424 SFFGNVLRNAF
-435 FGIRTSLDV
+435 FGIRTSLDT
-444 MDNELYAIYHEKN
+444 MDNEFYAILREKN

-468 QWDYSISLPENT
+468 HWDYRISLPENT

-490 PNPTEIKASQ
+490 PTPTEIQANQ
-500 LALSAYWKKTF
+500 IALSAYWKKTF
-511 LKFDFKAEGYF
+511 LKFDFKGEGYF
-522 SAKKEYASQ
+522 SAFKAYASQ
-531 FISGSIS
+531 FISGAIS
-538 RDFENGIFTKAKL
+538 RDFKNGTSTKVKL
-551 SLRSQAPNFNF
+551 SLRSQTPNFNF
-562 FLHRSNFI
+562 FLNRSNFV
-570 EYDWYNPSLKN
+570 EYDWYNPDFKN
-581 QLTNSLNF
+581 QLINTLNF
-589 SFGHPKWGKLEGQY
+589 TFAYPKWGTIEGKY
-603 ELLNNYTYFK
+603 EVLNNYTYFK
-613 NLLPG
+613 NLLP
-618 YDQDSKSSGDDI
+618 DSRLGSEEFSDDI
-630 KKEEQ
+630 KTEEE
-635 LVVSPEQYEGTIQ
+635 LVVTPEQYKGTVG

-660 WKFTLANTAQY
+660 WKFTLSNTAQY
-671 QYVSHG
+671 QQVSHDG
-677 SEENDFHPLNV
+677 DIDFKPLNV

-704 NMALYL
+704 NKALYL

-749 FFINAKIQQ
+749 FFVNAKIQQ

-768 NSDMTGYNYYSAP
+768 NSDITGYNYYSAP

>member
-1 MKRLLL
+1 MKRFLL
-7 VFLLMVAYQTHAQED
+7 VFLLMVTYLTHAQEN
-22 QDIQDTVDKPNN
+22 QDTEDTAAAPNN
-34 TLEVTGFSV
+34 TLEVIGFSV
-43 IPEEVSDSLS
+43 IDEEVSDSLS
-53 IANDSLAIKEE
+53 IANDSLAIKE

-70 DSLLFLSFRLPKPG
+70 DSLLFLNFWLPKPRVL
-84 IIKNIVLDTLPKIPD
+84 KDVVLDTLPKIPD
-99 SIAENLT
+99 SIAKNLT

-116 LDHDTRF
+116 LEHDTRF

-130 QLLDSFSLE
+130 QLLDSFSFE

-153 AQKPIKEMDEVTI
+153 AQKPIKEMEEVTI

-205 FANVGETYNK
+205 FANSGETFNK

-264 GQMVDALI
+264 GQLVDALI
-272 TVNTTPRL
+272 TVNTAPRL

-320 RSHFTA
+320 RSHFAA

-347 AVDELDY
+347 AIDELEY
-354 DGFLDRSRLTNNA
+354 DGFLDRSRLTNNT

-404 IGHKFNFEGKHFIFD
+404 IGHKFNFEGKHFD
-419 NSSRN
+419 YNNSSSN
-424 SFFGTVSRTAF
+424 SFFGTVSGTSTFA
-435 FGIRTSLDV
+435 IRSSLDV
-444 MDNELYAIYHEKN
+444 MDNEVYAIYHEKN

-468 QWDYSISLPENT
+468 QWDYIIKLPENT
-480 KNPDEPYDYG
+480 KDPENPFDYG
-490 PNPTEIKASQ
+490 PNPTEIKANQ

-522 SAKKEYASQ
+522 SAVKEYSSQ
-531 FISGSIS
+531 FISGALS
-538 RDFENGIFTKAKL
+538 RDFENGIFAKAKL

-562 FLHRSNFI
+562 FLHRSNFL
-570 EYDWYNPSLKN
+570 EYDWYNPNLKN

-589 SFGHPKWGKLEGQY
+589 SFVHPKWGTLEGQY
-603 ELLNNYTYFK
+603 ELLNNYTYFR
-613 NLLPG
+613 NLKPVLRKIS
-618 YDQDSKSSGDDI
+618 YYYAIS
-630 KKEEQ
+630 KKEEEL
-635 LVVSPEQYEGTIQ
+635 LVAPEQYEGTIG
-648 YLKLRFSQQLDF
+648 YLKLRFSQKLDF
-660 WKFTLANTAQY
+660 WKFTWANTAQY
-671 QYVSHG
+671 QQVSHDG
-677 SEENDFHPLNV
+677 DIDFKPLNV

-693 RTSFLFSSQLF
+693 RSSFLFSSQLF
-704 NMALYL
+704 NKALYL
-710 QTGITAQY
+710 QTGVTAHY
-718 FTEFYADRYSAHL
+718 FTDFYADRYSPHL

-768 NSDMTGYNYYSAP
+768 NSDMTGYNFYSAP

>member
-1 MKRLLL
+1 
-7 VFLLMVAYQTHAQED
+7 MVTYLTHAQEN
-22 QDIQDTVDKPNN
+22 QDTEDTAAAPNN
-34 TLEVTGFSV
+34 TLEVIGFSV
-43 IPEEVSDSLS
+43 IDEEVSDSLS
-53 IANDSLAIKEE
+53 IANDSLAIKE
-64 KKISRR
+64 KKISHR
-70 DSLLFLSFRLPKPG
+70 DSLLFLSFWLPKPRVL
-84 IIKNIVLDTLPKIPD
+84 KDVVLDTLPKIPD
-99 SIAENLT
+99 SIAKNLT

-116 LDHDTRF
+116 LEHDTRF

-130 QLLDSFSLE
+130 QLLDSFSFE

-153 AQKPIKEMDEVTI
+153 AQKPIKEMEEVTI
-166 EDYKIYYSDGTV
+166 KDYKIYYSDGTV
-178 KHVDTTLTINKD
+178 KYADTTLTINKD

-205 FANVGETYNK
+205 FANSGETFNK

-264 GQMVDALI
+264 GQLVDALI
-272 TVNTTPRL
+272 TVNTAPRL

-320 RSHFTA
+320 RSHFAA

-347 AVDELDY
+347 AIDELEY
-354 DGFLDRSRLTNNA
+354 DGFLDRSRLTNNT

-404 IGHKFNFEGKHFIFD
+404 IGHKFNFEGKHFD
-419 NSSRN
+419 YNNSSKN
-424 SFFGTVSRTAF
+424 SFFGTVSGTSTFA
-435 FGIRTSLDV
+435 IRNSLDV
-444 MDNELYAIYHEKN
+444 MDNEVYAIYHEKN

-468 QWDYSISLPENT
+468 QWDYIIKLPENT
-480 KNPDEPYDYG
+480 KDPENPFDYG
-490 PNPTEIKASQ
+490 PNPTEIKANQ

-522 SAKKEYASQ
+522 SAVKEYSSQ
-531 FISGSIS
+531 FISGALSK
-538 RDFENGIFTKAKL
+538 DFENGIFAKAKL

-562 FLHRSNFI
+562 FLHRSNFL

-589 SFGHPKWGKLEGQY
+589 SFVHPKWGTLEGQY
-603 ELLNNYTYFK
+603 ELLNNYTYFR
-613 NLLPG
+613 NLKPVLRKIS
-618 YDQDSKSSGDDI
+618 YYSAIS
-630 KKEEQ
+630 KKEEEL
-635 LVVSPEQYEGTIQ
+635 LVAPEQYEGTIG

-660 WKFTLANTAQY
+660 WKFTWANTAQF
-671 QYVSHG
+671 QQVSHDG
-677 SEENDFHPLNV
+677 DIDFKPLNV

-693 RTSFLFSSQLF
+693 RSSFLFSSQLF
-704 NMALYL
+704 NKALYL
-710 QTGITAQY
+710 QTGVTAHY
-718 FTEFYADRYSAHL
+718 FTDFYADRYSPHL

-768 NSDMTGYNYYSAP
+768 NSDMTGYNFYSAP